1 MLPSSVVHLNG
12 AEPWLML
19 FLLWHLKKKKKKSAA
34 EKGLQNA
41 APLFEV
47 GLMETFFFF
56 FFFKSQRVKLRPL
69 HVLTCVSCQRRRR
82 DDGFILAEVRALPHI
97 VFESALG
104 LVAVQGGGVVLRV
117 EAVVRGYPLQ
127 AAEGGLAAPRLGQP
141 VAALEALDALEGVLA
156 AELTCEER
164 MKR

>member
-1 MLPSSVVHLNG
+1 MEKGPQNPAPPLLEVGLP
-12 AEPWLML
+12 E
-19 FLLWHLKKKKKKSAA
+19 KKKKKKITACKAVTS
-34 EKGLQNA
+34 
-41 APLFEV
+41 
-47 GLMETFFFF
+47 T
-56 FFFKSQRVKLRPL
+56 
-69 HVLTCVSCQRRRR
+69 HLTCVSCQRRRR
-82 DDGFILAEVRALPHI
+82 DDGFVLAEVRALPHI

-156 AELTCEER
+156 AKLTCEQR
-164 MKR
+164 MKG

>member
-1 MLPSSVVHLNG
+1 MIDAFP
-12 AEPWLML
+12 AMTFE
-19 FLLWHLKKKKKKSAA
+19 KKKKKVCCGKRSPERCA
-34 EKGLQNA
+34 
-41 APLFEV
+41 
-47 GLMETFFFF
+47 TFWGWTHGNIFFF

>member
-1 MLPSSVVHLNG
+1 MEPSHDWCFSCYDI
-12 AEPWLML
+12 W
-19 FLLWHLKKKKKKSAA
+19 KKKTKGLLRKKVSRTLRHFSRLDWRKKKYINFKNTACKAA
-34 EKGLQNA
+34 
-41 APLFEV
+41 
-47 GLMETFFFF
+47 T
-56 FFFKSQRVKLRPL
+56 STR
-69 HVLTCVSCQRRRR
+69 LTCVSCQRRRR

-164 MKR
+164 MRG

>member
-1 MLPSSVVHLNG
+1 MIDAFPAMTLRKKKKKQTVCCGKRSPKRCTATSRG
-12 AEPWLML
+12 WTAR
-19 FLLWHLKKKKKKSAA
+19 KKKKKKITACKAVTS
-34 EKGLQNA
+34 
-41 APLFEV
+41 
-47 GLMETFFFF
+47 T
-56 FFFKSQRVKLRPL
+56 
-69 HVLTCVSCQRRRR
+69 HLTCVSCQRRRR
-82 DDGFILAEVRALPHI
+82 DDGFVLAEVRALPHI

-156 AELTCEER
+156 AKLTCEQR
-164 MKR
+164 MKG